1 MNVKP
6 SPAQVKAGKIA
17 ARILRKTC
25 DEVKPGASVHTICR
39 IAEQKTIKYGGIP
52 AFPCNICIDQIAAH
66 YTSPNDG
73 RVRIPDSGLVKVDIG
88 VHVDGYIADTARTID
103 VDGTLEGFVAATDD
117 ALDEAINLLTPG
129 LPLGD
134 VGKLI
139 EKTIK
144 AYGLRPIKNL
154 SGHSLKR
161 YKLHAGKTVPNVKRR
176 GTEKVE
182 IGDCYAIEPFATN
195 GTGTVIDSDYV
206 YIFANTG
213 IDKPLEGLTE
223 KLRLHLRERY
233 GPLPFASRW
242 IGTSGTQIDIGD
254 GLKELLGANAIRGY
268 SVQVEKKGR
277 LVAQSEHTVFISSEG
292 PMILTKPD

>member
-6 SPAQVKAGKIA
+6 NPAQVKAGKIA
-17 ARILRKTC
+17 ARVLRETC
-25 DEVKPGASVHTICR
+25 DQAKPGALVHTICR
-39 IAEQKTIKYGGIP
+39 IAEKKTIKYGGSP

-66 YTSPNDG
+66 YTSPKDG

-117 ALDEAINLLTPG
+117 ALDEAINLLKPG
-129 LPLGD
+129 LHLGD
-134 VGKLI
+134 VGKMI

-213 IDKPLEGLTE
+213 IDEPLEGLTE

-242 IGTSGTQIDIGD
+242 IGTSDTQIDIGD

-268 SVQVEKKGR
+268 PVQVEKKGR

>member
-17 ARILRKTC
+17 ARVLQKTC
-25 DEVKPGASVHTICR
+25 DEVKPGVFVRTICNN
-39 IAEQKTIKYGGIP
+39 AEKKIIKYGGSP

-66 YTSPNDG
+66 YTSPKND
-73 RVRIPDSGLVKVDIG
+73 RAKIPDSGLVKVDIG
-88 VHVDGYIADTARTID
+88 VHVDGYIADTARTLD

-117 ALDEAINLLTPG
+117 ALEEAINLIKPG
-129 LPLGD
+129 IPLGD
-134 VGKLI
+134 VGKQI
-139 EKTIK
+139 ERIIK

-161 YKLHAGKTVPNVKRR
+161 YKLHAGKAVPNVKQR

-182 IGDCYAIEPFATN
+182 VGDCYAIEPFATN
-195 GTGTVIDSDYV
+195 GAGTVIDSNYV

-213 IDKPLEGLTE
+213 IDEPLEGLTE

-233 GPLPFASRW
+233 GPFPFASRW
-242 IGTSGTQIDIGD
+242 IGVSGMQIDIND
-254 GLKELLGANAIRGY
+254 GLKELLKAKAIQGY
-268 SVQVEKKGR
+268 PVQVEKKGR

-292 PMILTKPD
+292 PMILTKSD

>member
-1 MNVKP
+1 MNARP

-17 ARILRKTC
+17 ARVLQEAC
-25 DEVKPGASVHTICR
+25 DAVKPGALVRTICS
-39 IAEQKTIKYGGIP
+39 IAEKKIIKYGGSP

-66 YTSPNDG
+66 YTSPKDG
-73 RVRIPDSGLVKVDIG
+73 RVKIPDSGLVKVDIG
-88 VHVDGYIADTARTID
+88 VHVDGYITDTARTLD

-117 ALDEAINLLTPG
+117 ALEEAINLIKPG
-129 LPLGD
+129 LRLGD

-139 EKTIK
+139 EKIIK

-161 YKLHAGKTVPNVKRR
+161 YRLHAGKAVPNVKRR

-182 IGDCYAIEPFATN
+182 LGDCYAIEPFATN
-195 GTGTVIDSDYV
+195 GAGSVIDSDYV

-223 KLRLHLRERY
+223 KLRMHLRERY
-233 GPLPFASRW
+233 GPFPFASRW

-254 GLKELLGANAIRGY
+254 GLKKLLRVKAIQGY
-268 SVQVEKKGR
+268 PVQVEKKGR